1 MINEVKGSWHYG
13 WNIVGLTMIFQA
25 ASMGIILYSFALLVL
40 PLAEEFAVP
49 RSEIVLVITVMQLLV
64 ACLSP
69 VSGVIIDRI
78 PAIKVLGVGLL
89 SMVAGLILLSL
100 SQKYW
105 QVMALYCAFLSLG
118 LLFAGSVLAQSLVAR
133 WFISRRGMAMGLSAL
148 GTAAGGFIF
157 PLLLSALIPAIGW
170 RYSILALAGIV
181 FLILPLAWLVL
192 RRKLE
197 ETDLDLERNN
207 QHSSLADAHEQQWD
221 TLTLLG
227 SGHFWIFIGSVTPL
241 SFTLVGVQ
249 MNLAAFAQDL
259 GYSTAQGGALLSA
272 LFAGMIAGKLF
283 FGTLTDRWDHR
294 WIVWLIAS
302 LYILS
307 LIGMRLPSTYPFLLG
322 ISVVFGFGSGGILPL
337 LGAAVSYLYGIA
349 SFGTVMGVSALFYM
363 LGSSAGPYILSKIQE
378 LTGNYSDA
386 FLLLLLILIPAAL
399 LTYFLPTKPITN
411 PSQQSC
417 EINAHS
423 LD

>member
-1 MINEVKGSWHYG
+1 
-13 WNIVGLTMIFQA
+13 
-25 ASMGIILYSFALLVL
+25 
-40 PLAEEFAVP
+40 
-49 RSEIVLVITVMQLLV
+49 
-64 ACLSP
+64 
-69 VSGVIIDRI
+69 
-78 PAIKVLGVGLL
+78 
-89 SMVAGLILLSL
+89 
-100 SQKYW
+100 
-105 QVMALYCAFLSLG
+105 
-118 LLFAGSVLAQSLVAR
+118 
-133 WFISRRGMAMGLSAL
+133 MGLSAL